1 MNFNTLVTAI
11 QNELNDFGPRTST
24 RIVQWV
30 NEGHKF
36 ICQSRRWNFLRVRY
50 SDEITIAPAG
60 FPFDI
65 EASIKVATV
74 VTAAKSIQQIWD
86 VSDGVYTPLAQTTA
100 EQMRD
105 SFYTDYSQSDS
116 PTLWYYVTGKTI
128 KVFPETSDNR
138 KLIFSFEK
146 KIPDY
151 AAGATTAL
159 LIPDE
164 YVDVL
169 KNYVLFKAYLYKN
182 DQRSQLFSSAYQSLL
197 KTMVE
202 AEANKAGI
210 IYDDKF
216 FDDRFGGYVPMSIRA
231 ESISDSIDFTIVTA
245 GVEVAIAHN
254 LGVIPSEV
262 LPVVKTGKLS
272 FANVYA
278 GTTPWTETHAYLT
291 ASLAGDYSACF
302 RIP

>member
-11 QNELNDFGPRTST
+11 QNELNDFGPRTIT

-36 ICQSRRWNFLRVRY
+36 ICQSRRWNFLRVRE

-65 EASIKVATV
+65 EASITVAT
-74 VTAAKSIQQIWD
+74 TATPAKSIQQVWD
-86 VSDGVYTPLAQTTA
+86 VTDGTYDVLEQTTA
-100 EQMRD
+100 EQLRD
-105 SFYTDYSQSDS
+105 NFPTDYAQSDS

-128 KVFPETSDNR
+128 KVFPETSDDR

-182 DQRSQLFSSAYQSLL
+182 DQRSALFSQAYQSLL
-197 KTMVE
+197 KAMVE

-210 IYDDKF
+210 IYDSPESKF
-216 FDDRFGGYVPMSIRA
+216 YRF
-231 ESISDSIDFTIVTA
+231 
-245 GVEVAIAHN
+245 
-254 LGVIPSEV
+254 PS
-262 LPVVKTGKLS
+262 VVDNS
-272 FANVYA
+272 
-278 GTTPWTETHAYLT
+278 
-291 ASLAGDYSACF
+291 
-302 RIP
+302 